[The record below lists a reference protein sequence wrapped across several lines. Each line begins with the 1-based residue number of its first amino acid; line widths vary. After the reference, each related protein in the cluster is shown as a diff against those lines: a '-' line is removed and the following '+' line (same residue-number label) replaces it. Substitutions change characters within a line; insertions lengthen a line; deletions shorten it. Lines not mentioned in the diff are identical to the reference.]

1 MTSPGATAV
10 ASYTVLQSK
19 QAMRLYRNL
28 MKLQMRKVPEDL
40 RPLGDLM
47 IKQEFRLH
55 LDSATEDQMGK
66 FLVAWQEYANMLD
79 SQLDTDRSMKKM
91 KKVLH
96 NPELD
101 DLLKDK
107 MTGEQHDTLK
117 EFKDVIYEA

>member
-1 MTSPGATAV
+1 
-10 ASYTVLQSK
+10 
-19 QAMRLYRNL
+19 
-28 MKLQMRKVPEDL
+28 
-40 RPLGDLM
+40 
-47 IKQEFRLH
+47 
-55 LDSATEDQMGK
+55 MGK